1 MENMAKYAIPEKYL
15 TWDVFKQT
23 ESRLLKGTIDR
34 DCLSIIQRG
43 GVFYLES
50 RGCSDR
56 AYKIAIRE
64 TKRIYPYL
72 SYLYD
77 VA

>member
-1 MENMAKYAIPEKYL
+1 MENMARYATPEKYL

-23 ESRLLKGTIDR
+23 GSKMLKDAIDR

-43 GVFYLES
+43 GVFYLET
-50 RGCSDR
+50 RGCSER

-64 TKRIYPYL
+64 TKRIFPYL
-72 SYLYD
+72 SYK
-77 VA
+77 